1 MIDTHQEP
9 IKVIIGG
16 VNTGVEN
23 YDYYIDEL
31 KELTRANNMNPI
43 SEVVQNL
50 DRPVAG
56 TYFGT
61 GKIDEIKYLASE
73 TSAKIL
79 VVNDEL
85 SPTQIR
91 NLEHDTGLRVI
102 DRTELILEIFANRAQ
117 TKQAKLQVA
126 LARAQYEIPRLHTTD
141 DSLDQQRGGGGLSNR
156 GSGETKLELNR
167 RTLGK
172 QIAFIK
178 QELNELTASEA
189 TRRKERTK
197 SQLPQVALVGYTNA
211 GKSTTMN
218 QLIEVFGG
226 NNEFQKSTKQVFEKD
241 MLFATLD
248 TNVRRIN
255 LPNNFDFLLSDTV
268 GFVSNLPHKLVE
280 SFKATLQEAV
290 DADLLVQVVDYSDPN
305 YKEMIKTTNDVLKE
319 IGVDHKPMIVGF
331 NKADKTDHPYP
342 EIDGNDIYY
351 SAKDEKSIKMLSDLI
366 VTKVF
371 DNYQNL
377 TLELPLSAGKEIAYL
392 HANAQV
398 IKEDYQDDKLV
409 IEVKLDPIDANRFEK
424 FSK

>member
-1 MIDTHQEP
+1 MIDTHQEKT
-9 IKVIIGG
+9 KVIVAG
-16 VNTGVEN
+16 VNTGVDN
-23 YDYYIDEL
+23 YDYYMNEL
-31 KELTRANNMNPI
+31 KELAAANNMEVVA
-43 SEVVQNL
+43 EVVQNL

-61 GKIDEIKYLASE
+61 GKIDEIKNLASE
-73 TSAKIL
+73 TGAVSL

-91 NLEHDTGLRVI
+91 NLEKETKIRLV

-117 TKQAKLQVA
+117 TKQAKLQVS
-126 LARAQYEIPRLHTTD
+126 LARAQYELPRLHTTD
-141 DSLDQQRGGGGLSNR
+141 DALDQQRGGGGLSNR
-156 GSGETKLELNR
+156 GAGETKLELNR

-178 QELNELTASEA
+178 QELKEITASEA

-218 QLIEVFGG
+218 NLIQVFGG
-226 NNEFQKSTKQVFEKD
+226 NNEVQKSQKQVFEKD

-255 LPNNFDFLLSDTV
+255 LPNNFSFLLSDTV

-290 DADLLVQVVDYSDPN
+290 DADLLVQVVDFSDPN
-305 YKEMIKTTNDVLKE
+305 FATMIKTTNEVLAE
-319 IGVDHKPMIVGF
+319 IGVAQKPMILAF
-331 NKADKTDHPYP
+331 NKADKTTHPYP

-351 SAKDEKSIKMLSDLI
+351 SARDEKSIKMLSDLI
-366 VTKVF
+366 VAKVF
-371 DNYQNL
+371 DNYEDL
-377 TLELPLSAGKEIAYL
+377 TLELPLSSGKEIAYL

-398 IKEDYQDDKLV
+398 VEEDYQDDKLV
-409 IEVKLDPIDANRFEK
+409 IHVKLDPIDAKRFEK
-424 FSK
+424 FQQ